1 MVFRFL
7 DKRLDFLPP
16 FRKRAV
22 RVVLGIVAVVA
33 ELNEIEQIG
42 VGLFQRLTELA
53 ELRLSLLN
61 VRHEYNLLSPKPRSK
76 RKANRP

>member
-1 MVFRFL
+1 
-7 DKRLDFLPP
+7 
-16 FRKRAV
+16 
-22 RVVLGIVAVVA
+22 
-33 ELNEIEQIG
+33 LNEIEQIG